1 MESRGKAALAGA
13 ALLAVFG
20 MAYIV
25 RSSGEGEPSGPQV
38 GAESARPPRSRP
50 APNTPNTRKAAGANR
65 PGAPGEDTPA
75 LPDRARSLR
84 DTDIDGAL
92 RVGPDGKLA
101 LGPEVVRFFEYF
113 LAATGEESDAV
124 IRARIEAAIREKLD
138 GPAEAEAL
146 VLLDKYMAYR
156 EAGRNIGVPPG
167 ADEDPIARLNAVKKL
182 RREHFGEEAASLL
195 FGEEELEGEVAAE
208 RSRVMKDPA
217 LSPEE
222 RAAKLAELEAKL
234 PASARNAEESA
245 TRPLRLREDEAALRA
260 KGASEEEI
268 HRHRVE
274 AVGEEAADRLRDLDR
289 KRSEWKGRIEAFRAE
304 RDRIA
309 KQYTDEG
316 ARRAAEAKL
325 FEESFEPEERAR
337 AKAVVDLPRE

>member
-20 MAYIV
+20 TAYIV
-25 RSSGEGEPSGPQV
+25 RSSGDGEPSGPQV
-38 GAESARPPRSRP
+38 GTESARPPRSRP
-50 APNTPNTRKAAGANR
+50 APNTLNTQKAASSKR
-65 PGAPGEDTPA
+65 PGTAGEAA

-101 LGPEVVRFFEYF
+101 LGPDVVRFFEYF

-156 EAGRNIGVPPG
+156 EAGRNIAVPPG

-195 FGEEELEGEVAAE
+195 FGDEELEGEVAAE

-217 LSPEE
+217 LSAEE
-222 RAAKLAELEAKL
+222 RNAKLAELEAKL
-234 PASARNAEESA
+234 PQAARNAEESA

-289 KRSEWKGRIEAFRAE
+289 KRSAWKGRIEAFRAE

-309 KQYTDEG
+309 KQYAEEG
-316 ARRAAEAKL
+316 ARKAAEAKL

>member
-1 MESRGKAALAGA
+1 
-13 ALLAVFG
+13 
-20 MAYIV
+20 
-25 RSSGEGEPSGPQV
+25 
-38 GAESARPPRSRP
+38 
-50 APNTPNTRKAAGANR
+50 
-65 PGAPGEDTPA
+65 
-75 LPDRARSLR
+75 
-84 DTDIDGAL
+84 
-92 RVGPDGKLA
+92 
-101 LGPEVVRFFEYF
+101 
-113 LAATGEESDAV
+113 V

-195 FGEEELEGEVAAE
+195 FGEEELEGRGRGRAEPRYE
-208 RSRVMKDPA
+208 RSGA
-217 LSPEE
+217 LAGGA
-222 RAAKLAELEAKL
+222 RREARGARGEL
-234 PASARNAEESA
+234 PASARNAEASA